1 MTNVPIVPA
10 VPTPARRPNFRQKRL
25 AATIQEILAPALLDA
40 GQLSDELQGQSLIV
54 TGVAVSPNLHDAK
67 IFLQT
72 SLITAQTA
80 DASSVE
86 GMTAGAGTGTVGGA
100 GTGARVPL
108 KLLKKTT
115 PQIRS
120 YLANRLN
127 LRLVPHLHFFEDYH
141 WEQVTRIEELIEQLP
156 KLSPSPE
163 PTNPAQSDE

>member
-25 AATIQEILAPALLDA
+25 AATVQEILAPALLDA

-72 SLITAQTA
+72 SLITAKTT
-80 DASSVE
+80 DASSPG
-86 GMTAGAGTGTVGGA
+86 GMSAGTGAGTGA
-100 GTGARVPL
+100 GARVPL

-127 LRLVPHLHFFEDYH
+127 LRLVPQLHFFEDQH
-141 WEQVTRIEELIEQLP
+141 WDQVTRIEELIEQLP
-156 KLSPSPE
+156 KLSPSPD
-163 PTNPAQSDE
+163 PTDPAQSDQ

>member
-25 AATIQEILAPALLDA
+25 AATVQEILAPALLDA
-40 GQLSDELQGQSLIV
+40 GQLSDDLRGLSLVI

-72 SLITAQTA
+72 SLLTAPTV
-80 DASSVE
+80 DATLPG
-86 GMTAGAGTGTVGGA
+86 GMSAGMGV

-127 LRLVPHLHFFEDYH
+127 LRLVPQLHFFEDQH
-141 WEQVTRIEELIEQLP
+141 WDQVTRIEELIEQLP
-156 KLSPSPE
+156 KLSPSPD
-163 PTNPAQSDE
+163 PTDPAQSDQ

>member
-86 GMTAGAGTGTVGGA
+86 GMTAGTGTGT
-100 GTGARVPL
+100 RVPL

-127 LRLVPHLHFFEDYH
+127 RRLVPHLHFFEDYH

>member
-86 GMTAGAGTGTVGGA
+86 GMTAG
-100 GTGARVPL
+100 TGARVPL

>member
-25 AATIQEILAPALLDA
+25 AATVQEILAPALLDA
-40 GQLSDELQGQSLIV
+40 GQLSDDLRGLSLVI

-72 SLITAQTA
+72 SLLTAPTV
-80 DASSVE
+80 DASSPG
-86 GMTAGAGTGTVGGA
+86 GMGVGTSAGTS
-100 GTGARVPL
+100 ARVPL

-127 LRLVPHLHFFEDYH
+127 LRLVPQLHFFEDQH
-141 WEQVTRIEELIEQLP
+141 WDQVTRIEGLIEQLP
-156 KLSPSPE
+156 KLSPSPD
-163 PTNPAQSDE
+163 PTDPAQSDQ

>member
-86 GMTAGAGTGTVGGA
+86 GMTAGTGTGT
-100 GTGARVPL
+100 RVPL

>member
-86 GMTAGAGTGTVGGA
+86 GMTT

>member
-25 AATIQEILAPALLDA
+25 AATVQEILAPALLDA

-54 TGVAVSPNLHDAK
+54 TGVVVSPNLHDAK
-67 IFLQT
+67 IFLRT
-72 SLITAQTA
+72 SLLTAPTT
-80 DASSVE
+80 DASSP
-86 GMTAGAGTGTVGGA
+86 GGAGSGAGAGTGA

-156 KLSPSPE
+156 KLSPSPD

>member
-86 GMTAGAGTGTVGGA
+86 GMTAG
-100 GTGARVPL
+100 TGARVPL

-156 KLSPSPE
+156 KLSPSLE

>member
-25 AATIQEILAPALLDA
+25 AATVQEILAPALLDA

-72 SLITAQTA
+72 SLLTAKTT
-80 DASSVE
+80 DASSPG
-86 GMTAGAGTGTVGGA
+86 GMSAGTGAGTGA
-100 GTGARVPL
+100 GMGARVPL

-156 KLSPSPE
+156 KLSPSPD
-163 PTNPAQSDE
+163 PTNPAQSDDE

>member
-25 AATIQEILAPALLDA
+25 AATVQEILAPALLDA
-40 GQLSDELQGQSLIV
+40 GQLSDDLRGLSLVI

-72 SLITAQTA
+72 SLLTAPTV
-80 DASSVE
+80 DATLPA
-86 GMTAGAGTGTVGGA
+86 GMSA

-120 YLANRLN
+120 YLANQLS
-127 LRLVPHLHFFEDYH
+127 LRHVPQLHFFEDQH
-141 WEQVTRIEELIEQLP
+141 WDQVTRIEELIEQLP
-156 KLSPSPE
+156 KLSPSPD
-163 PTNPAQSDE
+163 PTDPAQSDQ

>member
-25 AATIQEILAPALLDA
+25 AATVQEILAPALLDA
-40 GQLSDELQGQSLIV
+40 GQLSDDLRGLSLVI

-72 SLITAQTA
+72 SLLTAPTV
-80 DASSVE
+80 DATLPGEMGVGTS
-86 GMTAGAGTGTVGGA
+86 AGTSA

-127 LRLVPHLHFFEDYH
+127 LRLVPQLHFFEDYH

-156 KLSPSPE
+156 KLSPSPD

>member
-25 AATIQEILAPALLDA
+25 AATVQEILAPALLDA
-40 GQLSDELQGQSLIV
+40 GQLSDDLRGLSLVI

-72 SLITAQTA
+72 SLLTAPTV
-80 DASSVE
+80 DA
-86 GMTAGAGTGTVGGA
+86 TLPAGTSAGMGVGTSA
-100 GTGARVPL
+100 GTSARVPL

-127 LRLVPHLHFFEDYH
+127 LRLVPQLHFFEDQH
-141 WEQVTRIEELIEQLP
+141 WDQVTRIEELIEQLP
-156 KLSPSPE
+156 KLSPSPD
-163 PTNPAQSDE
+163 PTDPAQSDQ

>member
-72 SLITAQTA
+72 SLITAQTT

-86 GMTAGAGTGTVGGA
+86 GMTAGTGTGT
-100 GTGARVPL
+100 RVPL

>member
-25 AATIQEILAPALLDA
+25 AATVQEILAPALLDA

-72 SLITAQTA
+72 SLLTAPTT
-80 DASSVE
+80 DASSP
-86 GMTAGAGTGTVGGA
+86 GGRGAGAGTGA
-100 GTGARVPL
+100 GMGARVPL

-156 KLSPSPE
+156 KLSPSPD